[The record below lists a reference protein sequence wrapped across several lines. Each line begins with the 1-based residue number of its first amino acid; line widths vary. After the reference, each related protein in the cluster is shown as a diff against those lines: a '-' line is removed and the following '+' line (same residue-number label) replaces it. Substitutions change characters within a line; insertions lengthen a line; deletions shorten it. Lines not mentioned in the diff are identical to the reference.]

1 MNRDNLRRVAIWV
14 DHREAIMVLFVGD
27 HLDREKEILAGADSP
42 VRDVNLPQYHLETHR
57 HEVLKQYYDDVI
69 QRLGPV
75 DEILILGPGQA
86 KHELRKRIEHH
97 KGLKGKVVGLST
109 APPLTEAQLVSKAEG
124 FFKIHVL
131 THS

>member
-42 VRDVNLPQYHLETHR
+42 VRDVNLPRYHLETHR

-86 KHELRKRIEHH
+86 KHELRKRILRRFRQEGINIPFPIRTVHLQ
-97 KGLKGKVVGLST
+97 GIPENLREAL
-109 APPLTEAQLVSKAEG
+109 PPADRSRA
-124 FFKIHVL
+124 
-131 THS
+131 